1 MKIKLN
7 EIIDGMQEN
16 DGINTRVFYSTK
28 ENKLKYYGEFYDDP
42 DDENED
48 GEDDLSEDLIILPDR
63 YEINEYRIMENF
75 LETIKDVRTYNCLA
89 IAMQGKGAFRRF
101 KDMAINLGLI
111 EDWYRYRD
119 EKFRKIAIRWCE
131 DNDLEYE

>member
-1 MKIKLN
+1 MKVKLN

-16 DGINTRVFYSTK
+16 DGIDTRVFYSIK
-28 ENKLKYYGEFYDDP
+28 ENKLKYYGEFFDDP
-42 DDENED
+42 DDEKED
-48 GEDDLSEDLIILPDR
+48 EEDDLSEDQIMLPDR

-75 LETIKDVRTYNCLA
+75 LETIEDVKTYKCLA

-111 EDWYRYRD
+111 EDWYKYKD
-119 EKFRKIAIRWCE
+119 EAYRKIAIRWCQ